1 MDTVCQGRS
10 KRHSAG
16 ENTEDDGLREGAV
29 PACAGL
35 KSVELGGTTFPGDPE
50 KGPRSLEA
58 IRGVGV

>member
-1 MDTVCQGRS
+1 MMAVALWDGRGS
-10 KRHSAG
+10 PTK
-16 ENTEDDGLREGAV
+16 GAV